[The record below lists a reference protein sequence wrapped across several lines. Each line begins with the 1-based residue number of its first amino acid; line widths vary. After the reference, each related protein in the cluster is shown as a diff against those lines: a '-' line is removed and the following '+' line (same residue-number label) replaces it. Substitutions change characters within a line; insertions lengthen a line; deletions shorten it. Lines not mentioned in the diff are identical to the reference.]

1 MTAPKVGHSD
11 ASQLPYLRAAMTV
24 VGALKPVAQG
34 LKPVNCPL
42 TSTGCAALRCAALGC
57 FDLCAGSDRVIGLSH
72 AAPRAC
78 GRELRGYA
86 SRPYTQR

>member
-42 TSTGCAALRCAALGC
+42 TGTGCAALGR
-57 FDLCAGSDRVIGLSH
+57 FDQCAGSNRVIGLSH
-72 AAPRAC
+72 AAPCAC